1 MCLRYVG
8 MVLRG
13 RAIGAVPPLQQR
25 FAKRFAESEGFQPHL
40 RPSQGKRKL
49 LRFMFLHHWALRVSN
64 PRPPGC
70 KPGALAAEL
79 SARAR
84 KTPGTAV
91 PGLSLEL
98 HRIGAAAAAGAF
110 AVRIGDAETAAVELV
125 MEVDRGSGHVEQTAL

>member
-1 MCLRYVG
+1 MATRATRLSRGYRHTRRSACAAGFGKLSSDRKVDCIAPGYESFGSILRHS
-8 MVLRG
+8 G
-13 RAIGAVPPLQQR
+13 RQDVDVNY
-25 FAKRFAESEGFQPHL
+25 
-40 RPSQGKRKL
+40 
-49 LRFMFLHHWALRVSN
+49 WALRVSN

-125 MEVDRGSGHVEQTAL
+125 MEVDRGSGHV